1 MKKIA
6 IDEATSKLLDELTES
21 SSRRRSRAALV
32 RTVLRQ
38 YAERQRRR
46 ETEAKDG
53 EIYRTRERVAE
64 RGGKAGFLRCRIPN
78 LCRGARRCL
87 YRDLRPRLRRSPR
100 THNRG
105 RARTGRWIATNF
117 RHPLRFSYTDVQA

>member
-32 RTVLRQ
+32 RTALRQ

-53 EIYRTRERVAE
+53 EV
-64 RGGKAGFLRCRIPN
+64 F
-78 LCRGARRCL
+78 
-87 YRDLRPRLRRSPR
+87 R
-100 THNRG
+100 THRK
-105 RARTGRWIATNF
+105 RLAR
-117 RHPLRFSYTDVQA
+117 QARVLITEQARP